1 MSTQPTIMMTVR
13 GLKSDLD
20 YDEMIRRA
28 EERMPMFREV
38 QGLLQKYY
46 SYDEATD
53 EWAGIYLWD
62 SQESL
67 DEFLASELRE
77 SIPAAYELKTRP
89 QVDVVPLVAALRT

>member
-1 MSTQPTIMMTVR
+1 MSTQPTIMMIVR

-28 EERMPMFREV
+28 EERMPMFREFE
-38 QGLLQKYY
+38 GLLQKYY

-53 EWAGIYLWD
+53 EWAGIYVWD

-67 DEFLASELRE
+67 DEFLGSELRA
-77 SIPAAYELKTRP
+77 SIPAAYELKTKP
-89 QVDVVPLVAALRT
+89 QVDVIPLVSALRT